1 MGLFT
6 KTYKKDAFLDSELNS
21 SALPEIIL
29 HSKQLGFKP
38 KNFIMLGVYL
48 FLLPTITFSLIVS
61 YLLIHGYQ
69 QKPVKIASA
78 ATFQAIPEVITSS
91 SYAPEEI
98 EARVE
103 VLTEFFKRYDSP
115 LLTHAEE
122 IIAVADKYDIDWR
135 LVPAIAMQESTL
147 CKRIPKNSHNCW
159 GFGIYGTKVTRFAD
173 YSTAIETVTKTLA
186 QEYKEKRG
194 LEEPH
199 EIVTRYTPGSTTW
212 ADKVSLVMSRIDE
225 PLQ

>member
-1 MGLFT
+1 
-6 KTYKKDAFLDSELNS
+6 
-21 SALPEIIL
+21 
-29 HSKQLGFKP
+29 
-38 KNFIMLGVYL
+38 MLGVYL
-48 FLLPTITFSLIVS
+48 FLLPILTLSLIGS
-61 YLLIHGYQ
+61 FLLIQDKQ
-69 QKPVKIASA
+69 QPKQAKIASA
-78 ATFQAIPEVITSS
+78 ASFQAIPEVITSS
-91 SYAPEEI
+91 SYAPEET

-115 LLTHAEE
+115 LIEHAQE
-122 IIAVADKYDIDWR
+122 IIASADKYDIDWR

-159 GFGIYGTKVTRFAD
+159 GFGIYGGKVTRFTD
-173 YSTAIETVTKTLA
+173 YSTAIDTVTRTLA
-186 QEYKEKRG
+186 TEYKEKRG